1 MDGGGWEVVRSGGAF
16 VDVRGLKVVA
26 CYILE
31 WDAHIHAARFA
42 EDCCLLET
50 D

>member
-1 MDGGGWEVVRSGGAF
+1 MDGGGREVVRSGGAF

-31 WDAHIHAARFA
+31 LGAHTMRQ
-42 EDCCLLET
+42 DLLKIVAC
-50 D
+50 

>member
-16 VDVRGLKVVA
+16 VGVGETKVVA

-31 WDAHIHAARFA
+31 LGVHIPWGKI
-42 EDCCLLET
+42 C
-50 D
+50 